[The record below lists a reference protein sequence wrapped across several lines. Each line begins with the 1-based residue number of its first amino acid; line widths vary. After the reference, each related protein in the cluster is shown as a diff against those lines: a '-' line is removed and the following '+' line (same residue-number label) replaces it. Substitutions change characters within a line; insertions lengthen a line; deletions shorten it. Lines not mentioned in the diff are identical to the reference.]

1 MKKRKNKK
9 TKKENKEKSRKSEI
23 KRKEKEIKEEKFR
36 TKIVTLKPIGQ
47 LRNPILIEGLPGI
60 GFVGKLAA
68 ELLIEQFNGEKI
80 AELYSHHFPHQV
92 IINPDGTIKM
102 LMNEFY
108 LIRGKDRDY
117 IVLVGDVQPVSPES
131 QYEVMQKII
140 NFFESLNGKEII
152 TLGGYATGK
161 FMEKPRVL
169 GAVTHKELVDF
180 LKKYDVVFGKNSDG
194 TIVGAAGLLLALGKL
209 KGMRGICLMGETHGN
224 YIDYNS
230 AKKVIEVLGKILNLK
245 IDTSQLEKKA
255 EEIKKTVE
263 SLELQ
268 MQKLK
273 ERYGEKKELTYFR

>member
-1 MKKRKNKK
+1 MKKRKENKK
-9 TKKENKEKSRKSEI
+9 ERKAKREKMEE
-23 KRKEKEIKEEKFR
+23 RKETKEEKFR
-36 TKIVTLKPIGQ
+36 TKIVTTATIRK

-68 ELLIEQFNGEKI
+68 ELLVEQFKGEKI

-92 IINPDGTIKM
+92 IIEEDGTIKM

-108 LIRGKDRDY
+108 LIHGKARDY
-117 IVLVGDVQPVSPES
+117 IVLIGDVQPISSEA

-140 NFFESLNGKEII
+140 NFFESLGGKEII
-152 TLGGYATGK
+152 TLGGYATGRI
-161 FMEKPRVL
+161 MEKPRVL
-169 GAVTHKELVDF
+169 GAATHPDLVEM
-180 LKKYDVVFGKNSDG
+180 LKRNGVIIGANSDG
-194 TIVGAAGLLLALGKL
+194 TIVGAAGLLLALGRL

-230 AKKVIEVLGKILNLK
+230 AKKVIEILSKILNMK

-263 SLELQ
+263 ALESQ

-273 ERYGEKKELTYFR
+273 EQGEKKELTYFR